1 MMRSVR
7 YLVGLL
13 CFVGAQAAD
22 AASESRLERFVT
34 EVQTLSAHFEQT
46 QYDDHGEVTAR
57 RSGDFQLARPG
68 RFRWHYAKP
77 YEQLMVCDGDDIWN
91 YEPDLAQ
98 VTVRDAEQI
107 LRDTPAA
114 LLARGSDLEAR
125 FTITPAGSDGDAQL
139 LKLEPKTA
147 DTDFGLIELWLRD
160 SGVPERMRLHDPL
173 GGTSDIR
180 FSEVVLNAP
189 ITAQRF
195 RFEPPAGVEVVR
207 LE

>member
-13 CFVGAQAAD
+13 CLVGAQAAV
-22 AASESRLERFVT
+22 AASESRLQRFVT
-34 EVQTLSAHFEQT
+34 EVQTLSARFEQT
-46 QYDDHGEVTAR
+46 QYDEHGEVMAR

-68 RFRWHYAKP
+68 RFRWHYAEP

-98 VTVRDAEQI
+98 VTVRDADRI
-107 LRDTPAA
+107 LSDTPAA
-114 LLARGSDLEAR
+114 LLARGSDLDAR
-125 FTITPAGSDGDAQL
+125 FTITPGGSDGDAQL

-147 DTDFGLIELWLRD
+147 DSDFRLIELWLRA
-160 SGVPERMRLHDPL
+160 SGEPTRMRLHDPL

-180 FSEVVLNAP
+180 FSDVALNAA
-189 ITAQRF
+189 IDALRF